1 MGKRRIDK
9 IEKMANEKQKEKM
22 ASEQQNIELKSIPG
36 PRVWKIVS
44 KKKKSSQPQKNE
56 FTF

>member
-1 MGKRRIDK
+1 
-9 IEKMANEKQKEKM
+9 MANEKQKEKM
-22 ASEQQNIELKSIPG
+22 ASEKQNKELKNILV

-44 KKKKSSQPQKNE
+44 KKKKNPATKKNE